1 MKKTIHVK
9 RRISVLLGLCALIVA
24 LIAGRLFYL
33 QILNPEYRQKML
45 ELMRKTIEL
54 FPTRGSI
61 TDRDG
66 YTLAYDENAY
76 VLYLFPE
83 EIEDK
88 EALRQQIMEILPAD
102 QETVDTWLNG
112 EGTITADIDISQ
124 EQADALM
131 AIEARGLSVI
141 TQNQRRYAESLS
153 AGSLIGFTGQDHR
166 GAVGLEAY
174 YEDLLKGT
182 PGKMRLFSYSGGI
195 PVPYEQEVQ
204 YPKKEGYSL
213 SLTID
218 SALQEIVVEKGR
230 KGFERMQ
237 PRKMSILA
245 MDPNTGEMLAW
256 ADFPLLDAANPR
268 RGRTEQEI
276 AELAQMTEE
285 ERVDRYY
292 SMWRSFSAQDVYE
305 PGSVF
310 KVITAAAAY
319 EEGTAT
325 DETEYYCDGAIRD
338 IPGVLIRC
346 WSYDEPHGHLTF
358 TEAMDESCNPSFVQ
372 MIRALGKENSKEYID
387 AFGFGEKTG
396 VGFPSEEEGIVP
408 PDPEEINEATFAT
421 NSYGHGI
428 AVTPLQMIRAIA
440 TTVNGGVLYQP
451 QIVNRITDADGETVQ
466 SFAPKPL
473 RTVISE
479 NTSARMRALLEH
491 GVEHGTADGG
501 RIPGYRVGGKT
512 GTSVKFVDG
521 AYSTETVVG
530 SYVAVFPADAPEL
543 VLLVVVDEPQD
554 RFSGNS
560 TAAPVAK
567 EILEAYIALN
577 GMEPVT
583 DTDTNDKEEPQT
595 ENTLTWPAD
604 PDGEEEEVDEEART
618 AGCNRV

>member
-45 ELMRKTIEL
+45 ELTRKTIEL

-153 AGSLIGFTGQDHR
+153 AGSLIGFTDQDHR

-230 KGFERMQ
+230 NDK
-237 PRKMSILA
+237 
-245 MDPNTGEMLAW
+245 N
-256 ADFPLLDAANPR
+256 
-268 RGRTEQEI
+268 
-276 AELAQMTEE
+276 
-285 ERVDRYY
+285 
-292 SMWRSFSAQDVYE
+292 
-305 PGSVF
+305 
-310 KVITAAAAY
+310 AY
-319 EEGTAT
+319 
-325 DETEYYCDGAIRD
+325 R
-338 IPGVLIRC
+338 
-346 WSYDEPHGHLTF
+346 
-358 TEAMDESCNPSFVQ
+358 
-372 MIRALGKENSKEYID
+372 
-387 AFGFGEKTG
+387 
-396 VGFPSEEEGIVP
+396 
-408 PDPEEINEATFAT
+408 
-421 NSYGHGI
+421 
-428 AVTPLQMIRAIA
+428 
-440 TTVNGGVLYQP
+440 
-451 QIVNRITDADGETVQ
+451 
-466 SFAPKPL
+466 
-473 RTVISE
+473 
-479 NTSARMRALLEH
+479 
-491 GVEHGTADGG
+491 
-501 RIPGYRVGGKT
+501 T
-512 GTSVKFVDG
+512 GT
-521 AYSTETVVG
+521 T
-530 SYVAVFPADAPEL
+530 
-543 VLLVVVDEPQD
+543 
-554 RFSGNS
+554 
-560 TAAPVAK
+560 
-567 EILEAYIALN
+567 II
-577 GMEPVT
+577 
-583 DTDTNDKEEPQT
+583 
-595 ENTLTWPAD
+595 
-604 PDGEEEEVDEEART
+604 
-618 AGCNRV
+618 